1 MFDSLALENPK
12 RKWATMMSFA
22 LETTLVVMLIAAPL
36 AFTDKLPSLRIGEIL
51 IAPTAPVSPP
61 PITAEVRPAAQ
72 PFTTEFQAG
81 HLVYTGK
88 IPTTINRVKDSFTDT
103 IGSADPDA
111 IVGAVLNGKT
121 NTAIQN
127 LIRGLNPAPVAAVS
141 KESAGRVS
149 ISHLDPG
156 FLIHR
161 VQPVYPRTAIL
172 TKTEGTVV
180 LTAVID
186 TSGRITHLQVVSGP
200 TLLINA
206 AMDAVRQWRYK
217 PYILNNSPVEVET
230 QVSVI
235 FNLNAR

>member
-22 LETTLVVMLIAAPL
+22 LETTFVVMLIAAPL

-51 IAPTAPVSPP
+51 IAPSAPVSPAP
-61 PITAEVRPAAQ
+61 TATEVQ
-72 PFTTEFQAG
+72 PTTQPVTTEFRTG
-81 HLVYTGK
+81 HLVYIGK
-88 IPTTINRVKDSFTDT
+88 IPLTITKVIDNMSDNSGPV
-103 IGSADPDA
+103 DPNA
-111 IVGAVLNGKT
+111 IVGAPPNGKT

-127 LIRGLNPAPVAAVS
+127 LVRGLNPVPLAAAP
-141 KESAGRVS
+141 KEPTGRVS

-156 FLIHR
+156 FLVQR
-161 VQPVYPRTAIL
+161 VQPIYPRTAIL
-172 TKTEGTVV
+172 TRTEGTVV

-200 TLLINA
+200 TLLISA
-206 AMDAVRQWRYK
+206 AMEAVRQWRYK
-217 PYILNNSPVEVET
+217 PYILNGSPVEVET